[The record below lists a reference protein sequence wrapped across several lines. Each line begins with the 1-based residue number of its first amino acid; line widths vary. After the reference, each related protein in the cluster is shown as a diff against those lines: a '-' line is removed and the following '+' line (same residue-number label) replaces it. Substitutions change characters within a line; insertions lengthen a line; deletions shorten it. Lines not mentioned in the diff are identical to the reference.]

1 MPLTFQYNAENG
13 FNTFSTHLQVQR
25 PFNTFST
32 HLQVQRLRRRDFRG
46 CELLALLHELA
57 RCGSP
62 GMQSCMQRLLWHC
75 NQVLLKQLTSW

>member
-1 MPLTFQYNAENG
+1 MLDFRWHRGQCTVQLNDDDG
-13 FNTFSTHLQVQR
+13 FNTF
-25 PFNTFST
+25 FT